1 MQVRTIKTEKIIPR
15 SIGLFELLDKYINEV
30 SEESILAIASKVVS
44 ICEGRVAPVEGSDKD
59 ELVKKEADFYLP
71 KEENDYNIYLTIKN
85 NILVPT
91 AGIDESNGGG
101 YYILWPKNPQKT
113 GNQIREYLTKRFNV
127 KWVGVIITDSKTT
140 PLRWGTTGVAIA
152 HSGFLALRDYIGTPD
167 IFGKDFLMTKA
178 AIADSL
184 AVSAVLALGEGNE
197 QTPLAVIS
205 DIPQ

>member
-15 SIGLFELLDKYINEV
+15 SIGLFELLDKYINEF

-113 GNQIREYLTKRFNV
+113 VNQIREYLTKRFNV
-127 KWVGVIITDSKTT
+127 KWVGVIITDSK
-140 PLRWGTTGVAIA
+140 RCAGRFA
-152 HSGFLALRDYIGTPD
+152 SGAGPRLQYCRAPRPGGPCKPD
-167 IFGKDFLMTKA
+167 IFGK
-178 AIADSL
+178 
-184 AVSAVLALGEGNE
+184 
-197 QTPLAVIS
+197 
-205 DIPQ
+205 